1 MGHGYDSLTGM
12 GHPNEAESEN
22 PVQVAWPETLT
33 LVAKE
38 LRGGGAALDNLGE
51 CVRDAQARDLR
62 QIRPIEEG
70 APVRSAHIN
79 RMIDSICGSSQ
90 RMERKTEA
98 PQSSARPNR

>member
-38 LRGGGAALDNLGE
+38 LRGAEQPSTIWVNACVTRRPETCAKSVLLKRALRFAALTST
-51 CVRDAQARDLR
+51 A
-62 QIRPIEEG
+62 
-70 APVRSAHIN
+70 
-79 RMIDSICGSSQ
+79 
-90 RMERKTEA
+90 
-98 PQSSARPNR
+98 